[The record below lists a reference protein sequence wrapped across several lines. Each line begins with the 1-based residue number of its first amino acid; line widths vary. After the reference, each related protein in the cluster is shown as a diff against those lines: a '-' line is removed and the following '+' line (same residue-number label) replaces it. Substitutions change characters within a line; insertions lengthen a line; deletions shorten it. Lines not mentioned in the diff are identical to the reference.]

1 MHEWKI
7 PFFLI
12 NRHIMRGSKWTLLLI
27 IFLMAIAFINMVFV
41 TSLFNGIIAVSD
53 SSIINTL
60 TGNVVVLPLRGEDT
74 LKGEP
79 AMMNAIRHTAGVAA
93 ASAHY
98 AVPATLV
105 ADSVKGSFRVIAIDP
120 EAEKNVTEIKDLM
133 IDGKYLDPND
143 RDGIILGYEAAGGE
157 NTENRNFKAKV
168 GDKIKV
174 QTLTGEKM
182 VTVRGVFHTKYVESD
197 MQTFIT
203 LKGLRDVAPT
213 LKNKPTSVIIK
224 TENKGDEDAV
234 VERLKAAGVIGEI
247 DTWTSQRGLMKG
259 MSENFVSIDVLLSLV
274 ATLIAAVTI
283 FIVIYIDVSNK
294 RQQIGVLRALGV
306 RPYLIHTVYV
316 IQSAIYSIMGIS
328 LGTAMFFA
336 ILVPYFLKYPFSLPL
351 GDAHLVV
358 NYANFIGRA
367 ELIMVVAL
375 ISGLIPATMVTRM
388 NMLDEIRGK

>member
-12 NRHIMRGSKWTLLLI
+12 NRHIIRGSKWTLMLI

-41 TSLFNGIIAVSD
+41 TSLFNGIIDVSD
-53 SSIINTL
+53 SSIIETL
-60 TGNVVVLPLRGEDT
+60 TGNIVVSPPRGEDVIKNGAT
-74 LKGEP
+74 VL
-79 AMMNAIRHTAGVAA
+79 NTIRHTAGVTS

-98 AVPATLV
+98 SVPATLI
-105 ADSVKGSFRVIAIDP
+105 ADKVKGNFRVIAIDP
-120 EAEKNVTEIKDLM
+120 EDEKNVTEVSKLM
-133 IDGKYLDPND
+133 VDGKYLDPND
-143 RDGIILGYEAAGGE
+143 RDGIILGYEAAGGD

-168 GDKIKV
+168 GDQIKV
-174 QTLTGEKM
+174 QTVTGEKM
-182 VTVRGVFHTKYVESD
+182 MTVRGIFHTKYVESD
-197 MQTFIT
+197 LQSFIT
-203 LKGLRDVAPT
+203 TKGLRDVAPT
-213 LKNKPTSVIIK
+213 LKNKPTSILVK
-224 TENKGDEDAV
+224 TEKTGGEAAV
-234 VERLKAAGVIGEI
+234 VERIKAAGVTGAVDI
-247 DTWTSQRGLMKG
+247 WTSQRGLMKG

-316 IQSAIYSIMGIS
+316 IQSAIYSMMGIS
-328 LGTAMFFA
+328 LGTALFFA
-336 ILVPYFLKYPFSLPL
+336 ILVPYFIKYPFSLPL

-367 ELIMVVAL
+367 ELIILVAL
-375 ISGLIPATMVTRM
+375 LSGLIPAMLVTRM